1 MKIVSVAAMT
11 LLVALVGC
19 SSPVEVSPPTPNTVR
34 AAETAMAEA
43 QPTATPT
50 APIDVNATIEA
61 GVAATMVAVPLT
73 PIPAPTPV
81 PTPAPTSTPDPTAV
95 PSPTP
100 IPTPVPTPTPIPTP
114 IPTPTPTP
122 IPTPVVPPT
131 PADLVRRVEDGVVR
145 VTAGR
150 KGGSGFIFDT
160 EGNTAFVVTA
170 HHVIEDEDA
179 IDVLVENSRT
189 YKATLLGYDSDEDVA
204 VMSICCS
211 STFQVLS
218 WDSGASAE
226 MGDQVVAVGY
236 PRGSSTMVTATIGQ
250 MKNDWVADVVANIAH
265 NAPLN
270 PGNSGGPLFS
280 TKGEVLGINTASST
294 RTEGLFYAV
303 PYIAIAH
310 KVADW
315 KSRLVVTGEPWPTPT
330 PTPVPTLTPVPTPI
344 PVCPS
349 GPSERNKTT
358 FYSLTGNSMA
368 AQMAWDTGVFIATQL
383 GIKEN
388 ICEYV
393 DAINSAQLLALKQAR
408 LFNIN
413 DLYTFA
419 NMLSPQFHTS
429 ENLDHLLWPFSNSL
443 PTYLGGNRPK
453 AEAFLYSEGGTK
465 SRGWIRLTLDHKV
478 VSHLS
483 IFRMRKFSSRADY
496 ASRIGP
502 SLDYIVAGYTTSA
515 ESVPYG
521 IPEDIV
527 GIVLNEEESVL
538 YIHEDNWNEGNVLEI
553 GYDALLD

>member
-1 MKIVSVAAMT
+1 MKIVLVAAMA

-19 SSPVEVSPPTPNTVR
+19 SSPVEIPPPTPNTVR
-34 AAETAMAEA
+34 AAETAVPKALL
-43 QPTATPT
+43 TATPT
-50 APIDVNATIEA
+50 APPDVNATIES
-61 GVAATMVAVPLT
+61 GVAAMMAAGPPT
-73 PIPAPTPV
+73 PIPAPMPV
-81 PTPAPTSTPDPTAV
+81 PTRVPTVTPDPTAV
-95 PSPTP
+95 PSPTLK
-100 IPTPVPTPTPIPTP
+100 PTPTPTPIPK
-114 IPTPTPTP
+114 PTP

-131 PADLVRRVEDGVVR
+131 PADLVRRVEAGVVR

-170 HHVIEDEDA
+170 HHVIEGEDA
-179 IDVLVENSRT
+179 IDVRVENTRT

-204 VMSICCS
+204 VISICCS
-211 STFQVLS
+211 STFQILA
-218 WDSGASAE
+218 WDSGASATV
-226 MGDQVVAVGY
+226 GDQVVAVGY
-236 PRGSSTMVTATIGQ
+236 PRGSSSRVTATIGQ
-250 MKNDWVADVVANIAH
+250 VKNDWVADVVANIAH
-265 NAPLN
+265 DAPLN

-303 PYIAIAH
+303 PYTAIAH

-315 KSRLVVTGEPWPTPT
+315 KSRLIVTGEPWPTPT
-330 PTPVPTLTPVPTPI
+330 PTPVPTLTPVPTPT

-349 GPSERNKTT
+349 GPSERNKKT

-368 AQMAWDTGVFIATQL
+368 AQMAWDTGVFVATQL

-393 DAINSAQLLALKQAR
+393 DAINSAQLLAHKQQR
-408 LFNIN
+408 LYNID
-413 DLYTFA
+413 DLYKFA
-419 NMLSPQFHTS
+419 NMLPPQFHTS

-443 PTYLGGNRPK
+443 PTYLGSTRPK
-453 AEAFLYSEGGTK
+453 AEAFLYSEGWTK
-465 SRGWIRLTLDHKV
+465 SRGWIRLTLEHKV

-483 IFRMRKFSSRADY
+483 IFRMRKFSSRAEY
-496 ASRIGP
+496 TKRLFGKP
-502 SLDYIVAGYTTSA
+502 LDYVIAGYANGT

-553 GYDALLD
+553 GYDAILD

>member
-1 MKIVSVAAMT
+1 MKILSVAAMA

-19 SSPVEVSPPTPNTVR
+19 SSPMEAPPPTQDTGIAV
-34 AAETAMAEA
+34 ETAVAESL
-43 QPTATPT
+43 PIATPT
-50 APIDVNATIEA
+50 TPPDVNATIDA
-61 GVAATMVAVPLT
+61 GVAATIAAAPPM
-73 PIPAPTPV
+73 PIPAPTPMPTPV
-81 PTPAPTSTPDPTAV
+81 PTHTPTHTPTPVPMPTPIPTSTPTPTPAPTLTPT

-100 IPTPVPTPTPIPTP
+100 VI
-114 IPTPTPTP
+114 
-122 IPTPVVPPT
+122 PPT

-160 EGNTAFVVTA
+160 EGDTAFIATA

-179 IDVLVENSRT
+179 IDVQVENTRT
-189 YKATLLGYDSDEDVA
+189 YKATLLGYDSNEDVA

-226 MGDQVVAVGY
+226 VGDQVVAVGY
-236 PRGSSTMVTATIGQ
+236 PRGSSSRVTATIGQ
-250 MKNDWVADVVANIAH
+250 VKNDWVADVVANITH
-265 NAPLN
+265 DAPLN

-303 PYIAIAH
+303 PYTAIAH

-315 KSRLVVTGEPWPTPT
+315 KSRLIVAGEPWPTPT

-349 GPSERNKTT
+349 GPSENNKRQ
-358 FYSLTGNSMA
+358 FYSITLNSMA

-413 DLYTFA
+413 DLYAFA
-419 NMLSPQFHTS
+419 KMLPPQFHTS

-443 PTYLGGNRPK
+443 PKSVFIRFEVK
-453 AEAFLYSEGGTK
+453 AFLYSEAWTK
-465 SRGWIRLTLDHKV
+465 SDGWIRLTLDGKV
-478 VSHLS
+478 RSHLS
-483 IFRMRKFSSRADY
+483 IISMRKFSNRSEYTKRLF
-496 ASRIGP
+496 GK
-502 SLDYIVAGYTTSA
+502 SLDYVVAGYTTST
-515 ESVPYG
+515 ESVPYE
-521 IPEDIV
+521 IPKDVV
-527 GIVLNEEESVL
+527 GIVLDEEESVL

-553 GYDALLD
+553 RYEPILD